1 MNKQIRE
8 SLAIHGGRPVR
19 TRSFRPTHDFGEKD
33 ATAVSK
39 IIMSGQMGRGPVI
52 DQFEAEAEFVRSP
65 IRHWAGRLRLR
76 KLDSRSL
83 T

>member
-19 TRSFRPTHDFGEKD
+19 TRPFGPTHDFGEED
-33 ATAVSK
+33 AIAISK
-39 IIMSGQMGRGPVI
+39 VIMSGQIGRGPVI
-52 DQFEAEAEFVRSP
+52 DQFEAKFVRSP
-65 IRHWAGRLRLR
+65 IRHGAGRLRLR